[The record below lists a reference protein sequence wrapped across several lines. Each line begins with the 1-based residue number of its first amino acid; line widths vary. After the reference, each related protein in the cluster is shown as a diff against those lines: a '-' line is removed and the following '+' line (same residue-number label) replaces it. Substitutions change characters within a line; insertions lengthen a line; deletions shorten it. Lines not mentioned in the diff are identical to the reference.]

1 MADEKNGGSDLD
13 IFEGLGKKTTTSAAP
28 APAPPPPPSMAPVPL
43 DGKRTLLG
51 IPNPSAASTTL
62 PAGPPPPPPVSAA
75 PPPPPPVSAAPPP
88 PPPVSA
94 APPPPPASAAPATK
108 QTPPPP
114 PGRGSLPN
122 ISKSGPPPL
131 PGSAPPPAQ
140 AAPAPSTAPQ
150 NGASGKLEMDWDD
163 EDEATHVFDKDRQND
178 SQPNMAA
185 APATLPNTARGT
197 GGPPPPPSAMQPA
210 AGKSAPPPIPKNGS
224 VPPAPATAT
233 GLGALMAQP
242 ATAQTLSGHAPP
254 PPPPA
259 SGRGPVSAAP
269 PPAPT
274 DRLPGVS
281 QPPPPP
287 PPPGSM
293 RAPMSVPSAPPPFN
307 NTLASAPSV
316 TPPPPPQVTTQPMPM
331 PPRASAPPAAA
342 PAPAVAQAS
351 APPPQISLRSMEQTA
366 LVRPAPQSRGWVGIG
381 LGLLAVAIAAG
392 AVVFFLIP
400 RTGTITVNVNDA
412 KGASVDRVDV
422 FVDGKKECE
431 TTPCTFKRDN
441 GGHSVK
447 VVAQGFE
454 TPEPKQVTVDTGKDV
469 PVAFVLAKGGSGG
482 TGVRVGSATSGLK
495 LYIDGELV
503 GNLPQDVKDLAAG
516 DHKVKVTGG
525 DRYANLEKTITV
537 AKGEML
543 DLSNVALKVVHGKAT
558 IDSTSSGAKVYIV
571 SGSDRRELP
580 RLPLSVELD
589 TSRSWT
595 LEASKFGY
603 NDFRQPIVFE
613 DGQAEKTFTI
623 TMDLKGAAPAPGPAP
638 GPGPGPGPGPVVT
651 PPSTA
656 SAAATTPTP
665 KPTGEAPAGQAT
677 LNINSIPASNVV
689 LDGRPIGQTPK
700 MGFSVSPGAH
710 TVKFINNDQ
719 GLSKTVSVSV
729 KAGETKT
736 VAAKLRD

>member
-28 APAPPPPPSMAPVPL
+28 APPPPPSMAPVPV

-62 PAGPPPPPPVSAA
+62 PAGP

-131 PGSAPPPAQ
+131 PGGAPAQ
-140 AAPAPSTAPQ
+140 TAPAPSTAPQ

-163 EDEATHVFDKDRQND
+163 EDEATHVFDKDKQHD

-197 GGPPPPPSAMQPA
+197 GGPPPPPSGMQPA
-210 AGKSAPPPIPKNGS
+210 AGKSAPPPIPKAGS

-242 ATAQTLSGHAPP
+242 PTAQTLSGHAPP

-259 SGRGPVSAAP
+259 SGRVPVSAAP

-293 RAPMSVPSAPPPFN
+293 RAPMSVPSAPPPLN

-331 PPRASAPPAAA
+331 PPKAQSVPPPAA
-342 PAPAVAQAS
+342 PVQAVVS
-351 APPPQISLRSMEQTA
+351 APPPQISPRSMEQTA

-454 TPEPKQVTVDTGKDV
+454 TPEPKQVTVETGKDV
-469 PVAFVLAKGGSGG
+469 PVAFVLSKGGSGG

-503 GNLPQDVKDLAAG
+503 GNLPQDVKDLAPG
-516 DHKVKVTGG
+516 DHKIKVTGG
-525 DRYANLEKTITV
+525 ERYANLEKTITV

-558 IDSTSSGAKVYIV
+558 IDSTSPGAKVYIV

-623 TMDLKGAAPAPGPAP
+623 AMDLKGAAPAPGPAP
-638 GPGPGPGPGPVVT
+638 GPGPGPVVT
-651 PPSTA
+651 PPTTA
-656 SAAATTPTP
+656 SAATTTPTP
-665 KPTGEAPAGQAT
+665 KPTADAPSGQAT